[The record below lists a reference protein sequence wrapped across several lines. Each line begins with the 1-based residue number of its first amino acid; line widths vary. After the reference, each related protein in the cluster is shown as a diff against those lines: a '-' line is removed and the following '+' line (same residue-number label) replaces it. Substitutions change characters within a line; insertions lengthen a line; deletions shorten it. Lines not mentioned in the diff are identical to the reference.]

1 VKGLLRLPA
10 VQSLLAVLTWGYL
23 ELVIAT
29 MRWRVVNFEA
39 ARPILESSGGGLVLF
54 WHGRLTQAIGC
65 RRLLGAKPR
74 RVMISL
80 SRDGEFI
87 ARAVARLGVPAIRGS
102 TGRADRALA
111 KGGGTAFRQAVEF
124 ILGGGA
130 LLITPDGPRGPREV
144 LPSGPV
150 RLARATASPVFF
162 MGLAARP
169 AVALASWDLAR
180 IPLPFARGCVVVD
193 GPHGLAADAQADEIE
208 AARRAWQARMIA
220 VQGEAEALLFAA
232 RGPVPASGKAARP

>member
-1 VKGLLRLPA
+1 VKRLWRLPA
-10 VQSLLAVLTWGYL
+10 LQGLLAAVTWGYL

-39 ARPILESSGGGLVLF
+39 ARPVLESPGGGMVLF

-65 RRLLGAKPR
+65 RRLLAAKPR

-80 SRDGEFI
+80 SHDGEFI
-87 ARAVARLGVPAIRGS
+87 ARAVARLGIPAIRGS

-124 ILGGGA
+124 VLGGGI

-144 LPSGPV
+144 LPTGPV
-150 RLARATASPVFF
+150 RLARATACPVFF

-169 AVALASWDLAR
+169 AIALASWDLAR
-180 IPLPFARGCVVVD
+180 IPLPFARGCVVID
-193 GPHGLAADAQADEIE
+193 GPHELAPDAHAGEIE
-208 AARRAWQARMIA
+208 ASRQAWEARMTA
-220 VQGEAEALLFAA
+220 AQGEAEAFLFAE
-232 RGPVPASGKAARP
+232 RGPAPRRAEGAEA